1 MRCASVLAFLA
12 TSVAAVVE
20 NAYVPLMLWANS
32 GVLEHPANDF
42 AGNLANG
49 EYSVSHI
56 SNTLAFLQDNGDN
69 VKDSMNAHT
78 PFEVFYPRAHALVLF
93 VRDTLRLDEM
103 EHFQDTPVEN
113 IYRNASSSVVYP
125 HTIRS
130 NGDSLVS
137 ALHPSHSIDIE
148 SVKVLKSI
156 SIESYDLMY
165 NQDLL
170 QRTPSLGENDKT
182 DLIVVKIS
190 NDLSFSDA
198 AELIRTSVALFDH
211 AAYNRVIYGLT
222 GNKATKTSDEFEG
235 FHRALLNAAAVV
247 TPLVCPP
254 GSYLSTAQAEPFCFT
269 HYVNMT
275 PTILSGLVLSLFF
288 LFCVYIGLYA
298 LDSIQTPLKY
308 PSIAPPKGKEY

>member
-148 SVKVLKSI
+148 GVKG
-156 SIESYDLMY
+156 
-165 NQDLL
+165 LL

-288 LFCVYIGLYA
+288 LLCVYIGLYA